1 VKMFQAETSAAT
13 AGKPCSLS
21 NQLQIREYAKSSAP
35 GRTRSSSC
43 QEHEAAGF
51 RAGKRQRLVNKL
63 VDQEALAR
71 IIGAGLGEIL
81 VTKLHLNLAK
91 LFLVVKRA
99 RPGRPIFT

>member
-1 VKMFQAETSAAT
+1 MHQVVLALRVVT
-13 AGKPCSLS
+13 ADVMDVGPVGY
-21 NQLQIREYAKSSAP
+21 QQIRV
-35 GRTRSSSC
+35 

>member
-1 VKMFQAETSAAT
+1 
-13 AGKPCSLS
+13 
-21 NQLQIREYAKSSAP
+21 
-35 GRTRSSSC
+35 
-43 QEHEAAGF
+43 
-51 RAGKRQRLVNKL
+51 
-63 VDQEALAR
+63 LAR